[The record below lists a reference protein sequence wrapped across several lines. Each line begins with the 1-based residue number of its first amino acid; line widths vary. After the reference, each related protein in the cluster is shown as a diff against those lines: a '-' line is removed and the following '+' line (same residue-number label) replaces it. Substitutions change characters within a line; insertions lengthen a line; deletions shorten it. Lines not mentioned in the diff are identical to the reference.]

1 MTFNVNKSF
10 LSSPSELFQKPIINN
25 NNPDNHTKNSNIKL
39 TGLKINNDKAS
50 FSQVNTGKI
59 PTSQTLNLID
69 SKNNSDINP
78 KTNLFK
84 NATSLNNISLGTPN
98 TSSTN
103 KLAGIPP
110 RSANAMTGSQ
120 FIETTKNM
128 SRADREKM
136 ILKEINSGNIP
147 DFVRELKQIS
157 ISITDKQGIKHT
169 AKISVTPDYLAIGS
183 NNDFIRIPMD
193 PITAQKIA
201 DKTKTILPTRK
212 MVDDIYK
219 SADAK
224 MNPQPLPAGSEM
236 MSNQYY
242 DKHNQMV
249 ESQIIDK
256 GFARNQLI
264 VGHQKDIVITNKLDN
279 KPTQVAIYGWHQ
291 NNGKTI
297 QPLSTIHENTYADYS
312 HGVRLISDSI
322 IVDGQKMSIKD
333 VLAHP
338 ELSKLLSDEGVIN
351 NTRASR
357 P

>member
-1 MTFNVNKSF
+1 MTFNVNKSS
-10 LSSPSELFQKPIINN
+10 LTSPSELFQKPTVNNVPNN
-25 NNPDNHTKNSNIKL
+25 NTKSSNIKL
-39 TGLKINNDKAS
+39 TGLKISNDKTS

-59 PTSQTLNLID
+59 PVSQTLALID
-69 SKNNSDINP
+69 SKNNSVISP
-78 KTNLFK
+78 KISLPK
-84 NATSLNNISLGTPN
+84 NNISLNNISLATTN
-98 TSSTN
+98 SSSTT
-103 KLAGIPP
+103 KLTGIPP
-110 RSANAMTGSQ
+110 RSVNAMTGSQ
-120 FIETTKNM
+120 FIEATKNM

-147 DFVRELKQIS
+147 DFVRELKQIN
-157 ISITDKQGIKHT
+157 ISTTDKQGVKHT

-224 MNPQPLPAGSEM
+224 MTPQPLPAGSTM

-242 DKHNQMV
+242 EKHNQMI
-249 ESQIIDK
+249 ELQITDK

-264 VGHQKDIVITNKLDN
+264 SGHQKDIVITNKLDS

-291 NNGKTI
+291 NNGKAI

-338 ELSKLLSDEGVIN
+338 ELSKLLSDEGVIT